1 MRPTSVRQKTD
12 LNPMADKPTRKP
24 PVLPALPPVP
34 TEPREPGRLAEDDR
48 GNVTWQ
54 WANEDVLQADDTA
67 GAIERLRVLVDPKL
81 DVVDDDATR
90 NPVRDNPKGL
100 KVGYNPYDSGSLGK
114 TARIKKLDLRE
125 LSKWIDAKRKAE
137 ESGDPEK

>member
-1 MRPTSVRQKTD
+1 
-12 LNPMADKPTRKP
+12 MADKPPRKP
-24 PVLPALPPVP
+24 PVLPALHPVP
-34 TEPREPGRLAEDDR
+34 TGPREPGRLAEDDR

-137 ESGDPEK
+137 DSGDPGK

>member
-1 MRPTSVRQKTD
+1 
-12 LNPMADKPTRKP
+12 MADDPSQKP
-24 PVLPALPPVP
+24 PR
-34 TEPREPGRLAEDDR
+34 PRRSDPKAAPDDNPGQLAEDDR
-48 GNVTWQ
+48 GNITWR
-54 WANEDVLQADDTA
+54 WANEEVLQADDTA

-81 DVVDDDATR
+81 DVVDDDGTR

-114 TARIKKLDLRE
+114 TARMKKLDLRE

>member
-1 MRPTSVRQKTD
+1 
-12 LNPMADKPTRKP
+12 MADESSRKP
-24 PVLPALPPVP
+24 PGLPPLP
-34 TEPREPGRLAEDDR
+34 PAATEPREAGRLTEDDR
-48 GNVTWQ
+48 GNITWR
-54 WANEDVLQADDTA
+54 WANEEVLQADDTA

-81 DVVDDDATR
+81 DVLDDDATR